1 MSEGH
6 TAVLSRREFTV
17 AGLLLASG
25 FGAACFSTACG
36 TGSPGSRE
44 RPSTLRIGQYW
55 PPVSLDP
62 AKTGAESSLYHSP
75 VYEPLIYRA
84 ADGSYQPR
92 LAESWRYLGS
102 GNKTFEI
109 SLRPGVSFS
118 DGNDVNAEALKAS
131 IGHFRQAAGQA
142 AAFLAPISAM
152 DVTGPLTLR
161 LTLSEPHPQL
171 PALFTQDF
179 LAGNVIS
186 PAAVAK
192 PDLLATQSFGAGPY
206 VLLPGET
213 VASDHYTY
221 AVNPKYWNPRER
233 HYEKITI
240 KVLPNENTA
249 LAALKTEQV
258 DVIAGSYAIAD
269 GAKSAGMRITS
280 SPNIVMGIQLND
292 REGTLSP
299 PLKDIRVRQA
309 LNFAIDRVKIT
320 KALLGDYGIPTEQ
333 PAAPGED
340 GYNETNF
347 YSHDPDK
354 ARRMLAEAGYP
365 NGFDLPAVIPS
376 APAFPSDIA
385 QAMASEL
392 EKAGVR
398 LKITTRDPA
407 TAASELPK
415 FPASIMGWGVLP
427 VYFMGRGLWLR
438 NSIGMNPFH
447 SSDPVLED
455 LDRQAAA
462 ADGETRARLDRQIVR
477 RVVELGWFLP
487 VCLSPVFLFSRD
499 TVKIDSVAGKPFPSV
514 VSWHPAG

>member
-1 MSEGH
+1 
-6 TAVLSRREFTV
+6 
-17 AGLLLASG
+17 
-25 FGAACFSTACG
+25 
-36 TGSPGSRE
+36 
-44 RPSTLRIGQYW
+44 
-55 PPVSLDP
+55 
-62 AKTGAESSLYHSP
+62 
-75 VYEPLIYRA
+75 
-84 ADGSYQPR
+84 
-92 LAESWRYLGS
+92 
-102 GNKTFEI
+102 
-109 SLRPGVSFS
+109 
-118 DGNDVNAEALKAS
+118 
-131 IGHFRQAAGQA
+131 
-142 AAFLAPISAM
+142 
-152 DVTGPLTLR
+152 
-161 LTLSEPHPQL
+161 
-171 PALFTQDF
+171 
-179 LAGNVIS
+179 VIS

-213 VASDHYTY
+213 VAGDHYTY
-221 AVNPKYWNPRER
+221 AVNPKYFNQRDR

-249 LAALKTEQV
+249 LAALKTGQV

-309 LNFAIDRVKIT
+309 LNYAIDRVKIT
-320 KALLGDYGIPTEQ
+320 KALLGDYGIPAEQ

-354 ARRMLAEAGYP
+354 ARKMLAEAGYP

-376 APAFPSDIA
+376 APTFPSDIA
-385 QAMASEL
+385 QAVASEL
-392 EKAGVR
+392 EKVGVR

-438 NSIGMNPFH
+438 TAIGMNPFH
-447 SSDPVLED
+447 SSDPMLED
-455 LDRQAAA
+455 LDKQAAA
-462 ADGETRARLDRQIVR
+462 ADAETRKRLDKQIVR

-487 VCLSPVFLFSRD
+487 VCLSPVFLFYRD
-499 TVKIDSVAGKPFPSV
+499 AVEIDSVAGKPFPSV
-514 VSWHPAG
+514 VSWHPAD